1 MSNTSELSTRSRIGL
16 VIYGMTNAVL
26 FGIGLILLLSIES
39 FSRHLWI
46 GIPIVVVASALL
58 AWPISVLI
66 APRLRKPLW
75 RRRQLADAGAPV
87 GTPKERCELST
98 NE

>member
-1 MSNTSELSTRSRIGL
+1 MSNTNELPTRSRIRL
-16 VIYGMTNAVL
+16 VIYGITDAVL
-26 FGIGLILLLSIES
+26 FGIGLIVLLSIES

-66 APRLRKPLW
+66 VPRLRKPLW

-87 GTPKERCELST
+87 GTPEERRELST
-98 NE
+98 ND